1 MTPWGRKC
9 PRGHVDLVRRH
20 PERVNAYG
28 GRMPQGEFYCNT
40 CKQSY
45 ASEQIKTET
54 QRDRGN
60 VSPGYIWSPSHD
72 D

>member
-40 CKQSY
+40 CKQGYS
-45 ASEQIKTET
+45 SDEIEQAE
-54 QRDRGN
+54 QSFSN
-60 VSPGYIWSPSHD
+60 VSRGYVWSPSHD